1 MIFGKDRCCRSARA
15 TLLKPW
21 RQGEARESR
30 KTRLAL
36 FAYVRRRY
44 VGSSALRV
52 NVRDY
57 L

>member
-1 MIFGKDRCCRSARA
+1 VLPKCSGHAA
-15 TLLKPW
+15 
-21 RQGEARESR
+21 QAVAAGEARESR